1 MKTTALKHLLLSAWA
16 GIFLFFATLANAQ
29 QNSQILILTTQFNH
43 ASQYTR
49 MNEFARQ
56 AKLELSYIYADTTPA
71 PQLEQAIGQASLVLI
86 DSPRQPDWQ
95 IIQKKALPYLE
106 AGITPWLQASGPA
119 RTHAGIPGKTV
130 DTIRQYYDNG
140 TAQNWSAMF
149 RYLHAFLH
157 QEATA
162 HIPAPVIFGKT
173 GFYHAQDAR
182 LSNSLQDYEQHEN
195 RQSHFSN
202 TSIGFMAS
210 KGTFS
215 AQQTEV
221 IDYMVQSA
229 ERMGIRPLVF
239 WMENLSGE
247 EKEAFLKSL
256 PIHAL
261 VNMTHIQGADNTRL
275 FESLNIPVIQSFSY
289 RANEPGKGW
298 EQAASGIN
306 LNQVAVFLA
315 LPETWGLIEPTVIS
329 EKRSD
334 TIVPLNDQID
344 QLLMRLRK
352 LAALQHR
359 PNQDKKVALMVW
371 NHPDNDKSIAATG
384 MNIPKSLISLIPAMQ
399 QAGYRFETIED
410 EQTLIEQLQRLLKAQ
425 HQPALRPE
433 LLKAGMAD
441 TLSVGLYYHWLNSLP
456 KATADKIRAEAGSP
470 YDSSD
475 VYQVNGKPV
484 FIIPRLLAGNLAILP
499 QPRRGSGSA
508 HDYHDKHLVPSHQY
522 LATYLYLSREYQ
534 ADALIHFGTHGS
546 QEWLPGKDRGLSAFD
561 FPHLVLNDLPV
572 FYPYIQ
578 DNIGEAIQAKRRG
591 RATVISHHTPAF
603 SPSGLHDELKEL
615 HDLMHEYEQLE
626 DGPIRDKTMQAIT
639 AAAIQQHLNKDLN
652 LTEAAI
658 REDFTA
664 FFSVLHHHLHQ
675 LAARSVP
682 LGLHAFGL
690 NPEADTL
697 TLTVLQQLGKPWFDS
712 LKLDHAET
720 MARDNEKIRQSPAYQ
735 LLHEHLFKPET
746 EQPHWQA
753 LSQAEQEQYLPIL
766 AQATRY
772 AANLQASNETA
783 ALIKAMNGRFTS
795 PGTGGDSIRDPEIT
809 SGKNMYAF
817 DASKIPSK
825 SAWEAAEAALDKLLA
840 LYRQQNNGDLPT
852 KMAFSLWSSDAIRTL
867 GGMEAQVV
875 HALGLQPVWL
885 ANGSLSHFDIIPAA
899 QLKRP
904 RIDAVIQVTG
914 TYRDQFDSFIRK
926 LSEAIEKLAQLDEP
940 DNPIYHNTQSIYQK
954 LLQQGINQ
962 EEAMIYASS
971 RVFGNEPG
979 QYGTGLTHRVLQNSS
994 WEHETELAEQFLNT
1008 QGYIFSHR
1016 LWGKKANSQQP
1027 VFSLQL
1033 ENTQA
1038 AAFSRSSNLHGM
1050 LSTDHPFEFL
1060 GGLSVAIRSLNG
1072 QSPTLLVSD
1081 QRGKT
1086 ASAQSS
1092 ASFIAE
1098 EIRSR
1103 YTNRHWI
1110 NHMQQENYAGTLEI
1124 EQTINNMW
1132 GWQVMDPQSIRDDQ
1146 WQHMHDVYV
1155 QDSLDMNM
1163 NQWFEQHNP
1172 NAQAQLIERMAEA
1185 IRKDY
1190 WQADAATQQSL
1201 KQRWQQLHE
1210 TYELSQN
1217 PITAEFINS
1226 QLGGYGL
1233 AAQAGATPAAQEP
1246 AAQNKPDIE
1255 LNENSAN
1262 SSQTIS
1268 GKVMK
1273 KIEQSPPDEQDMIFA
1288 IGLSF
1293 IFACLFAGA
1302 LLQHR
1307 RNQKTA
1313 AINRQPD

>member
-182 LSNSLQDYEQHEN
+182 LFNSLQDYEQHEN

-456 KATADKIRAEAGSP
+456 
-470 YDSSD
+470 
-475 VYQVNGKPV
+475 
-484 FIIPRLLAGNLAILP
+484 
-499 QPRRGSGSA
+499 
-508 HDYHDKHLVPSHQY
+508 
-522 LATYLYLSREYQ
+522 
-534 ADALIHFGTHGS
+534 
-546 QEWLPGKDRGLSAFD
+546 
-561 FPHLVLNDLPV
+561 V

-783 ALIKAMNGRFTS
+783 ALIKAINGRFTS

-840 LYRQQNNGDLPT
+840 LYCQQNNGDLPT

-885 ANGSLSHFDIIPAA
+885 TNGSLSHFDIIPAA

-1016 LWGKKANSQQP
+1016 LWGQKANSQQP

-1163 NQWFEQHNP
+1163 NQWFEQYNP

-1190 WQADAATQQSL
+1190 WQADATTQQSL

-1233 AAQAGATPAAQEP
+1233 AAQAGATLAAQEP

>member
-182 LSNSLQDYEQHEN
+182 LFNSLQDYEQHEN

-456 KATADKIRAEAGSP
+456 
-470 YDSSD
+470 
-475 VYQVNGKPV
+475 
-484 FIIPRLLAGNLAILP
+484 
-499 QPRRGSGSA
+499 
-508 HDYHDKHLVPSHQY
+508 
-522 LATYLYLSREYQ
+522 
-534 ADALIHFGTHGS
+534 
-546 QEWLPGKDRGLSAFD
+546 
-561 FPHLVLNDLPV
+561 V

-783 ALIKAMNGRFTS
+783 ALIKAINGRFTS

-840 LYRQQNNGDLPT
+840 LYCQQNNGDLPT

-885 ANGSLSHFDIIPAA
+885 TNGSLSHFDIIPAA

-954 LLQQGINQ
+954 LQQQGINQ

-1016 LWGKKANSQQP
+1016 LWGQKANSQQP

-1163 NQWFEQHNP
+1163 NQWFEQYNP

-1190 WQADAATQQSL
+1190 WQADATTQQSL

-1233 AAQAGATPAAQEP
+1233 AAQAGATLAAQEP